1 MANQDFSGFGSI
13 PDAVLVVG
21 RDGSIVFANE
31 HAERLFG
38 FEQGKLVGLSVE
50 ALVPERHRQRH
61 RQLRGGF
68 SADPGVRPM
77 GSGRELFAL
86 RSDGHEFPVEIAIG
100 PSESGECVVAVVRDI
115 TALLATREQL
125 AASEERFEGVVQS
138 LGSHLAVLN
147 RAGEIIAVNRAWV
160 DFGHEN
166 GSGSKSAVGVGANYL
181 ETCRL
186 AADDDPDAQR
196 ALAGIRSILDG
207 SQTTFAMDYP
217 CHGPAKKR
225 WFSMRV
231 TPMGSK
237 TGAVVMHTD
246 VTERALEREK
256 LERTLADVRQLKD
269 QLKSESQILRAELKS
284 EHDFEEIIGDS
295 EPMMVTLHKVESV
308 ASTDST
314 VLILGE
320 TGTGKELL
328 ARAIHDRSKR
338 RDRPLVKIDCTTLP
352 SGLVESEL
360 FGHQKGAFTGAYE
373 SKAGRF
379 ELADGGTVFLDE
391 VGELSIDVQAKL
403 LRVIQEGEF
412 QRLGSKRVQKT
423 DIRLIAATNRDLRI
437 EIREGRFRSDLYYR
451 LGVFLIESPPLRDR
465 REDIPLLVSYFVAK
479 FSTSVGR
486 RFDSVAQS
494 SMDALMAYDWPG
506 NVRELQNVI
515 ERSVVLCPA
524 GTLHVREV
532 FGDSAAWS
540 PASKR
545 SLKHDLQNVER
556 SNILRALG
564 DSGWKVKGEG
574 NAASRLGLKPSTLQS
589 RMKTLGITRP

>member
-13 PDAVLVVG
+13 PDVVLVVG

>member
-1 MANQDFSGFGSI
+1 
-13 PDAVLVVG
+13 VG
-21 RDGSIVFANE
+21 RDGSIVFANKD
-31 HAERLFG
+31 AERLFG
-38 FEQGKLVGLSVE
+38 LERRKLVGLSIE
-50 ALVPERHRQRH
+50 ALVPERYRQRH
-61 RQLRGGF
+61 QQFRGGF

-100 PSESGECVVAVVRDI
+100 PTDSAEYVVAVVRDI
-115 TALLATREQL
+115 TASLATREEL
-125 AASEERFEGVVQS
+125 AASEERFGAVVHS
-138 LGSHLAVLN
+138 LDSHLAVLN
-147 RAGEIIAVNRAWV
+147 REGEITAVNSAWV

-166 GSGSKSAVGVGANYL
+166 GSGAKSTIGVGANYL

-186 AADDDPDAQR
+186 AADDDPGAQR

>member
-1 MANQDFSGFGSI
+1 
-13 PDAVLVVG
+13 
-21 RDGSIVFANE
+21 
-31 HAERLFG
+31 
-38 FEQGKLVGLSVE
+38 
-50 ALVPERHRQRH
+50 
-61 RQLRGGF
+61 
-68 SADPGVRPM
+68 
-77 GSGRELFAL
+77 
-86 RSDGHEFPVEIAIG
+86 
-100 PSESGECVVAVVRDI
+100 
-115 TALLATREQL
+115 
-125 AASEERFEGVVQS
+125 
-138 LGSHLAVLN
+138 
-147 RAGEIIAVNRAWV
+147 
-160 DFGHEN
+160 
-166 GSGSKSAVGVGANYL
+166 
-181 ETCRL
+181 
-186 AADDDPDAQR
+186 
-196 ALAGIRSILDG
+196 
-207 SQTTFAMDYP
+207 
-217 CHGPAKKR
+217 
-225 WFSMRV
+225 
-231 TPMGSK
+231 
-237 TGAVVMHTD
+237 
-246 VTERALEREK
+246 
-256 LERTLADVRQLKD
+256 
-269 QLKSESQILRAELKS
+269 
-284 EHDFEEIIGDS
+284 
-295 EPMMVTLHKVESV
+295 
-308 ASTDST
+308 
-314 VLILGE
+314 
-320 TGTGKELL
+320 L